1 MAQRLLACY
10 LLGYKFCEEN
20 PMKIQMLAPSALK
33 PYDRNNRKHPQ
44 AQIDKLARQIEAH
57 GWDVPIV
64 VDKDLVIIKGH
75 GRLKAAKKLKLKT
88 VPVIV
93 RDDLSPDQ
101 CNAARLADNKLGELA
116 EIDLEAIQLE
126 LDALKANNFE
136 LDLTAF
142 DDWSAVTLPPFEPD
156 LPDDEDKEKEHGKLV
171 LRVEFEDAEEMQQ
184 LFFELRDRGLAVK
197 I

>member
-1 MAQRLLACY
+1 
-10 LLGYKFCEEN
+10 
-20 PMKIQMLAPSALK
+20 MKIVEMKPSELK
-33 PYDRNNRKHPQ
+33 PYYRNNRKHPDK
-44 AQIDKLARQIEAH
+44 QIDKLAKQIAAH

-64 VDKDLVIIKGH
+64 VDKDFVIIKGH
-75 GRLKAAKKLKLKT
+75 GRHLAAKKLKLKT

-93 RDDLSPDQ
+93 RDDLTPEQ

-126 LDALKANNFE
+126 LDALKEINFDV
-136 LDLTAF
+136 DLTGF
-142 DDWSAVTLPPFEPD
+142 DEWSAITLPPFEPD
-156 LPDDEDKEKEHGKLV
+156 LPDDEAKEKDHGKLV